1 MAAMQFRQ
9 AIVHALADEMRS
21 DPTVMLFGEDVAE
34 AEGPFKTS
42 EGLLA
47 EFGPVRV
54 RDTPISEMGFTGAA
68 VGAAM
73 LGARPVVEIMFIE
86 FLGVALD
93 QVVTEAAKMR
103 YLSNGKLSVPMVV
116 RASCGSGLGFGSQ
129 HSQTLE
135 NWFTATPG
143 LKLVMISDAQA
154 AYSLTRAA
162 IQDPDP
168 VVILE
173 PRILYAK
180 RSEVDKNLTMEI
192 GKARIM
198 REGSAITVVT
208 SGQLVDVCKG
218 AIEESGVD
226 GELID
231 LATIIPWDRERVFE
245 SVQKTGRLVVVEEA
259 PFSGGW
265 GNEIVAATTSRLFGE
280 LKAAPFRITSPDI
293 PVPYSGP
300 LETRYI
306 PTKDDVAR
314 QLREVLA
321 TGKTPKTWW
330 ELEGLK

>member
-1 MAAMQFRQ
+1 
-9 AIVHALADEMRS
+9 
-21 DPTVMLFGEDVAE
+21 
-34 AEGPFKTS
+34 
-42 EGLLA
+42 
-47 EFGPVRV
+47 
-54 RDTPISEMGFTGAA
+54 
-68 VGAAM
+68 
-73 LGARPVVEIMFIE
+73 
-86 FLGVALD
+86 
-93 QVVTEAAKMR
+93 MR